1 MTTDLA
7 GPNPSDEI
15 EPDTKD
21 WTWVLERPCP
31 ECGLAAGGVVGHQ
44 VPALIRAYAIRWTEV
59 LRRPD
64 VATRPAPGVW
74 SPLEY
79 ACHVRD
85 VCRVFRERAELML
98 AEDDPTFANWD
109 QDATAVEQRYGEQD
123 PATVAAELGTAADAV
138 ARVFAGVTGAQWA
151 RRGVRSNGSS
161 FSVETLAQSFVHDVA
176 HHLHDVRG

>member
-1 MTTDLA
+1 MTSDVAGA
-7 GPNPSDEI
+7 GPAGQI

-31 ECGLAAGGVVGHQ
+31 ECGFAAGGVAGAT
-44 VPALIRAYAIRWTEV
+44 VPALVRAYALRWAEA

-64 VATRPAPGVW
+64 AATRPAPGTW

-85 VCRVFRERAELML
+85 VCEVMRGRAELML
-98 AEDDPTFANWD
+98 AEDNPTFPNWD
-109 QDATAVEQRYGEQD
+109 QDATAVEERYGEQD
-123 PATVAAELGTAADAV
+123 PSVVAAQLGAAADAV
-138 ARVFAGVTGAQWA
+138 ARVFAGVSGEQWS
-151 RRGVRSNGSS
+151 RRGLRSNGSS
-161 FSVETLAQSFVHDVA
+161 FSVETLAQYFVHDVA

>member
-1 MTTDLA
+1 MATDA
-7 GPNPSDEI
+7 ASGTADEI

-31 ECGLAAGGVVGHQ
+31 ECGLAAGGVAGVQ
-44 VPALIRAYAIRWTEV
+44 VPALVRAYAMRWAEV

-64 VATRPAPGVW
+64 VGVRSAPGVW

-85 VCRVFRERAELML
+85 VCRVFRGRAELML
-98 AEDDPTFANWD
+98 AVDDPTFSDWD
-109 QDATAVEQRYGEQD
+109 QDAAAVEERYGEQD
-123 PATVAAELGTAADAV
+123 AATVAAELAVAADDV
-138 ARVFAGVTGAQWA
+138 AAAFTGVSGEQWS
-151 RRGVRSNGSS
+151 RRGLRGNGSG
-161 FSVETLAQSFVHDVA
+161 FSVETLAQYFVHDVA